1 MSPAPYDLG
10 GAEPAGG
17 KPTVVQTTPAV
28 RLSPSEQTRRRQLAV
43 TKRRAT
49 TLLAAVSVIFLAA
62 TIWGNSSSWVG
73 YVQATAAASMVGGL
87 ADWFAVTALFR
98 RPLGLPIPHTAI
110 VVERKDQFAATLG
123 EFIQDSFL
131 TPELILGR
139 VRSADVVNRLADWL
153 CQADN
158 ASRAAA
164 ELADAIVA
172 AAKLA
177 RDEDVH
183 RTLEGF
189 LRQGVE
195 SLPLAPLAGQ
205 ALRFVLRDGRAD
217 ELLDRAFREV
227 KEYLEEHRE
236 ELRSLLTK
244 RSRWWL
250 PGAVDHKLFDRVID
264 GACAVL
270 GEMADDHDHAVRQ
283 QLNDRLA
290 QLAGD
295 LETSP
300 ALLARGEQLKHDF
313 LARPEV
319 QKWVAALWSDIKR
332 HLEAQASNPTSVL
345 RHRLT
350 GAIVGIGGRLHEDP
364 TLANKVRDAVESVVC
379 YVAEHFNSSIAG
391 LVSNTVSRWDAEET
405 ASRLELLLG
414 PDLQFVRINGT
425 VVGAGAGLLLHVVS
439 RVLA

>member
-1 MSPAPYDLG
+1 
-10 GAEPAGG
+10 
-17 KPTVVQTTPAV
+17 VQTTPAV

-49 TLLAAVSVIFLAA
+49 ALLAAVSVVFVAA
-62 TIWGNSSSWVG
+62 TIWGNSSPWAG

-123 EFIQDSFL
+123 EFIQESFL

-139 VRSADVVNRLADWL
+139 VRAADVVNRLADWL
-153 CQADN
+153 CQAEN

-164 ELADAIVA
+164 ELADAVVA
-172 AAKLA
+172 AAKLL
-177 RDEDVH
+177 RDDDVH
-183 RTLEGF
+183 RTIEGL

-195 SLPLAPLAGQ
+195 TVPLAPLAGR
-205 ALRFVLRDGRAD
+205 ALRFVMRDGRGD
-217 ELLDRAFREV
+217 ELLDRAFGEV
-227 KEYLEEHRE
+227 KGYLEEHRE
-236 ELRSLLTK
+236 DLRQLLTK

-264 GACAVL
+264 GACSVL
-270 GEMADDHDHAVRQ
+270 GEMAEDHDHEVRQ
-283 QLNDRLA
+283 QLNARLA
-290 QLAGD
+290 QLAED
-295 LETSP
+295 LERSP
-300 ALLARGEQLKHDF
+300 ALRARGEQLKHDF

-319 QKWVAALWSDIKR
+319 QKWVAALWVDIKR
-332 HLEAQASNPTSVL
+332 HLEAQAASPTSVL
-345 RHRLT
+345 RDRLSHAIMAT
-350 GAIVGIGGRLHEDP
+350 GRRLREDP
-364 TLANKVRDAVESVVC
+364 TLANKVHDIVESVVC
-379 YVAEHFNSSIAG
+379 YVAEHFNSAIAG

-405 ASRLELLLG
+405 ALRLELLLG

-425 VVGAGAGLLLHVVS
+425 VVGAGAGLLLHLVS
-439 RVLA
+439 RVIG